1 MHTLYVQ
8 LCMHVYVCILYAR
21 MCVHVCV
28 LCTRAT
34 HVGTRAL
41 VCALCKHVC
50 MHTRTP
56 VWLVCA
62 CLSVF
67 MRIRVCTCL
76 HACVCVCTYMDT
88 HTKCFLKLPFSPGAT
103 EEVNSEG
110 VYDLP
115 LTCRARDL
123 ACMPSWGRLPGWRPQ
138 RSHM

>member
-21 MCVHVCV
+21 MRVHACI

-56 VWLVCA
+56 VWLVCT

-67 MRIRVCTCL
+67 MRIRVCTCM
-76 HACVCVCTYMDT
+76 HASVCV
-88 HTKCFLKLPFSPGAT
+88 HIHGHPHKVLPQAAFLSGSNR
-103 EEVNSEG
+103 EVNSEG
-110 VYDLP
+110 VYDFP
-115 LTCRARDL
+115 LTCQGRDL
-123 ACMPSWGRLPGWRPQ
+123 ACMPSWGRLPGWSPQ
-138 RSHM
+138 PSHM